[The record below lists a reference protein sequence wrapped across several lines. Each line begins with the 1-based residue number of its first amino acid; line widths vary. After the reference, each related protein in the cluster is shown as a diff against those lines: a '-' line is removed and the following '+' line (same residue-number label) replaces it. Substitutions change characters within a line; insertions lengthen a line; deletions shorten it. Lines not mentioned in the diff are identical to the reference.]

1 MAEVTL
7 NWATSEVEDG
17 KLTVDLDGE
26 IPKGWRD
33 SFETTVRL
41 LGHGDW
47 GKVRVKKQAVRVSE
61 VVPGSEEK
69 LRHHLESVVAQANAD
84 HREPESSGVEEKGAL
99 DSSEPS
105 GPDGPD
111 AEMAERFRSFAEPEH
126 QSS

>member
-7 NWATSEVEDG
+7 NWATAEVEEG

-47 GKVRVKKQAVRVSE
+47 ARC
-61 VVPGSEEK
+61 GS
-69 LRHHLESVVAQANAD
+69 
-84 HREPESSGVEEKGAL
+84 
-99 DSSEPS
+99 
-105 GPDGPD
+105 
-111 AEMAERFRSFAEPEH
+111 RSRRCA
-126 QSS
+126 

>member
-33 SFETTVRL
+33 SFEATVRL

-61 VVPGSEEK
+61 VVPGS
-69 LRHHLESVVAQANAD
+69 
-84 HREPESSGVEEKGAL
+84 EEKGAL

>member
-7 NWATSEVEDG
+7 NWTTAEVVDG
-17 KLTVDLDGE
+17 KLTVELDGE

-47 GKVRVKKQAVRVSE
+47 GRVRVKKQAVRVSA

-84 HREPESSGVEEKGAL
+84 HREPNSGGGEENGT
-99 DSSEPS
+99 DEHSEPS
-105 GPDGPD
+105 DSDGPD
-111 AEMAERFRSFAEPEH
+111 AQMAERFRSFAAPER
-126 QSS
+126 QSA